1 MNTDIKIKGGIA
13 VRKQKSRRASS
24 MAVSIPP
31 KKMTG
36 PGFYMIVSL
45 AAVKDI
51 IDIVADIS
59 IILSIFT
66 FFTGLAITYIV
77 WFYFFTI
84 M

>member
-1 MNTDIKIKGGIA
+1 
-13 VRKQKSRRASS
+13 
-24 MAVSIPP
+24 
-31 KKMTG
+31 
-36 PGFYMIVSL
+36 MIVSL